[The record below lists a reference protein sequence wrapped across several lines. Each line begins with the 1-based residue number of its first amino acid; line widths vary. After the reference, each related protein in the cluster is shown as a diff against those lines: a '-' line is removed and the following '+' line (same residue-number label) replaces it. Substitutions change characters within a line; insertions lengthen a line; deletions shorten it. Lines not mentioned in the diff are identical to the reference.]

1 MDAAEIIRRCHV
13 LAGFTEEP
21 GRITRRYGSAAMA
34 AAQRQVAAWMEEAG
48 LAVRID
54 AVGNVRGS
62 RESGRRLMIGSHI
75 DTVPDA
81 GAFDGVLGV
90 TMGIALSNGPV
101 EVVAFVEEEVSFL
114 GSRSIVLDDSVAA
127 YLEIHIE
134 QGPVLDDLGLP
145 LGVVDSIVGQSRCD
159 VRFTGRAGHAGTT
172 PMHLRSDALA
182 AAAEWIGNVER
193 IARETEGLVATVG
206 RIEASPG
213 ATNAI
218 AGEVRATLDVRHRCD
233 PVRKAALARMTPQ
246 GSRGVA
252 VEVTPTMDQ
261 PAVAL
266 DHEPAAR
273 AVEATGF
280 PVHRLSSGAGHD
292 AMILA
297 QKIPASMLFLRSPGG
312 ISHHPDESVREG
324 DVAAALVAGARFVA
338 DWRPR

>member
-1 MDAAEIIRRCHV
+1 MNAAEIIRRCRV
-13 LAGFTEEP
+13 LAGFTEVP
-21 GRITRRYGSAAMA
+21 GHITRPYGSAAMTVA
-34 AAQRQVAAWMEEAG
+34 RRQVAEWMEEAG
-48 LAVRID
+48 LVVRID
-54 AVGNVRGS
+54 EVGNVRGARGPS
-62 RESGRRLMIGSHI
+62 PRLMIGSHI

-90 TMGIALSNGPV
+90 MLGIALSGGPV
-101 EVVAFVEEEVSFL
+101 EVVAFAEEEVSFL
-114 GSRSIVLDDSVAA
+114 GSRSIALDDSVAA

-159 VRFTGRAGHAGTT
+159 VRFSGRAGHAGTT

-182 AAAEWIGNVER
+182 AAAEWIGEVER

-213 ATNAI
+213 AANVI

-233 PVRKAALARMTPQ
+233 PVRKAALARMTPRP
-246 GSRGVA
+246 SRGVTA
-252 VEVTPTMDQ
+252 EVTPTMDQ

-266 DHEPAAR
+266 NHEPVSR
-273 AVEATGF
+273 AVEAAGF
-280 PVHRLSSGAGHD
+280 PVHRLASGAGHD

-297 QKIPASMLFLRSPGG
+297 QRIPASMLFLRSPGG
-312 ISHHPDESVREG
+312 ISHHPDESVREE
-324 DVAAALVAGARFVA
+324 DVAAALAVGARFVA